1 MCAPINDFPL
11 DSNPL
16 ISVILPTAI
25 PPSGL
30 FDIAKSNSVEP
41 VEINSFISVGVS
53 VPLSKKNAT

>member
-1 MCAPINDFPL
+1 MCAPSRDLPL

-25 PPSGL
+25 PPFGL

-41 VEINSFISVGVS
+41 VEINSFISVGVPA
-53 VPLSKKNAT
+53 PLSKK